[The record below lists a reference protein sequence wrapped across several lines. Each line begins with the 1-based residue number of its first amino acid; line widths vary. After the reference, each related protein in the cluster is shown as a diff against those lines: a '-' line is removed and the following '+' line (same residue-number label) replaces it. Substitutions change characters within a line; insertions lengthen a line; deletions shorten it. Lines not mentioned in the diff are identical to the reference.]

1 MRCAFS
7 PSLTSLGS
15 NVDRLSKME
24 DLRGGSAA
32 LVGEAP
38 VAVVPAAAAA
48 AAAVAV
54 RAGLCCCDAACTDVM
69 SSRA

>member
-7 PSLTSLGS
+7 PSLTSFGS
-15 NVDRLSKME
+15 KVDRLSKME
-24 DLRGGSAA
+24 DLRGGSEA

-38 VAVVPAAAAA
+38 VPAA

>member
-24 DLRGGSAA
+24 DLRGGSDA

-38 VAVVPAAAAA
+38 VPAAAAA